1 MSGSEL
7 SVSEK
12 SGIHETLIGFAFCAD
27 VYGTSTT
34 GAALHSRRFFGLD
47 VFSA

>member
-1 MSGSEL
+1 MPGSEL

-12 SGIHETLIGFAFCAD
+12 SGIHEGLIGFAFCAE
-27 VYGTSTT
+27 VYGTSTS
-34 GAALHSRRFFGLD
+34 GPALHSRRFFALD